1 MPERKLKQFKEYV
14 ETKLGRVIDSSA
26 LEESCGSMKVL
37 CIKNIDVYDSIAKS
51 FGVKELITQRNIYY
65 SVNLPDDSDWKIIL
79 SHNNR
84 TQFENKYGSQYKLI
98 KPKYNLQDD
107 NYRTHASRLV

>member
-1 MPERKLKQFKEYV
+1 MPEHKLKQFKEYI
-14 ETKLGRVIDSSA
+14 ETKLGKAIDSDA

-51 FGVKELITQRNIYY
+51 LGVTELITQRNIYY
-65 SVNLPDDSDWKIIL
+65 SVNLPNDSDWKIIL

-84 TQFENKYGSQYKLI
+84 VQFESKYGSQYRLI
-98 KPKYNLQDD
+98 KPKHNLQDD
-107 NYRTHASRLV
+107 TYRTHASKLI